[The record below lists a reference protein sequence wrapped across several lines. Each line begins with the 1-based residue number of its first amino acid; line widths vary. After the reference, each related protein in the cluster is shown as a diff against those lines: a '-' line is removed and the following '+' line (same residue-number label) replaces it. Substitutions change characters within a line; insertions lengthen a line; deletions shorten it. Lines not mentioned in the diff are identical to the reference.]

1 MKNRVT
7 KVIINKEEEE
17 RMINK
22 GLPQGAVLS
31 PLLYAVYTRELGKDL
46 EEGVRILQYA
56 DDVTIYITGK
66 NIGLMEEKIERLLE
80 TIDKTLLN
88 IGLEIEPS
96 KTKLIRFNKRGEV
109 NRNRGIE
116 VRGEMLNYEREAT
129 FLGITYDIQTNYRR
143 QIEVIKGKVEK
154 RCSILK
160 WLSKIS

>member
-1 MKNRVT
+1 MRY
-7 KVIINKEEEE
+7 I
-17 RMINK
+17 
-22 GLPQGAVLS
+22 Q
-31 PLLYAVYTRELGKDL
+31 ELGKDL

-56 DDVTIYITGK
+56 DDVAIYVTGK
-66 NIGLMEEKIERLLE
+66 NIGLMEEKIGRSLE

-160 WLSKIS
+160 WLSKISWGMKVNTALLVYKAFIRSVIEYGLCYFPNRCER

>member
-1 MKNRVT
+1 M
-7 KVIINKEEEE
+7 
-17 RMINK
+17 
-22 GLPQGAVLS
+22 A
-31 PLLYAVYTRELGKDL
+31 
-46 EEGVRILQYA
+46 
-56 DDVTIYITGK
+56 IYITGK
-66 NIGLMEEKIERLLE
+66 NIGLMEEKIERSLE

-160 WLSKIS
+160 WLSKM